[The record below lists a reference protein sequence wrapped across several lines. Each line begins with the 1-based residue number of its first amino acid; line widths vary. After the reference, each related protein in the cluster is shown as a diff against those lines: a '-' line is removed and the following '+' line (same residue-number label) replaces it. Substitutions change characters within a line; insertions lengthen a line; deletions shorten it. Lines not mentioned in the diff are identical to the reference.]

1 MSRKPVHLEAQGPKG
16 DRQTMWEVVRRL
28 HADELPIS
36 APEIRGQLSGA
47 VPLGRVRDYVTGLE
61 RAGYLARLEEPRK
74 NGEAVHYR
82 LDRDV
87 GVEAPRVN
95 RDGRHV
101 TQGLARE
108 QLWRTL
114 KILGDF
120 SAAELADA
128 ASTPAVR
135 VAEPSAA
142 EYCHFLERAGYLRIT
157 RQASPGI
164 AARYRLVPSRWSGP
178 RPPMIQRVKQ
188 LYDPNLGEVVYTR
201 EPSAEGGAE

>member
-16 DRQTMWEVVRRL
+16 DRQAMWEILRRL
-28 HADELPIS
+28 HLAGEPITIRDVWRELPTGT
-36 APEIRGQLSGA
+36 PR
-47 VPLGRVRDYVTGLE
+47 GRVRDYLVGLE
-61 RAGYLARLEEPRK
+61 RAGYLARLEEPSK
-74 NGEAVHYR
+74 SGEAVRYR
-82 LDRDV
+82 LARDV

-95 RDGRHV
+95 KQGRHV

-108 QLWRTL
+108 QLWRTI
-114 KILGDF
+114 KILGEF
-120 SAAELADA
+120 SAATLADA
-128 ASTPAVR
+128 ASTPAAP

-188 LYDPNLGEVVYTR
+188 LYDPNLGEVVYIR
-201 EPSAEGGAE
+201 EPAAEGGEP